1 LAGTNRPAEARDEFA
16 MALEL
21 YRSMGMARNAALV
34 ESQLE
39 SLGPFAKAVSAV
51 TGMSSSVVG

>member
-1 LAGTNRPAEARDEFA
+1 
-16 MALEL
+16 
-21 YRSMGMARNAALV
+21 MGMARNAALV